1 MVMMRRISTSVTPRQ
16 LEVLTSL
23 ARREQ
28 WFVGEVASVL
38 GVSSAAATKVIV
50 RLEKKGLVTR
60 SIDVMDRRCVIV
72 RMTRTGSD
80 IIHRNTA
87 QKI

>member
-16 LEVLTSL
+16 LEVLTFL
-23 ARREQ
+23 VRREQ
-28 WFVGEVASVL
+28 WLVGEVASVL

-60 SIDVMDRRCVIV
+60 STDIMDRRCVIV

-80 IIHRNTA
+80 IIHRNA
-87 QKI
+87 IKSM